1 MSIILPN
8 PPRDYDPS
16 AEAQRNQ
23 LIEAAD
29 ATNHKRGSDVEL
41 GLNERII
48 MRSPNGTRYAI
59 TVSNA
64 GALEINSI

>member
-8 PPRDYDPS
+8 PPPEYDAS
-16 AEAQRNQ
+16 AESQRNQ
-23 LIEAAD
+23 IIEQAD
-29 ATNHKRGSDVEL
+29 ASNHKRGSDVEL

-48 MRSPNGTRYAI
+48 MRSPDGTRYAL

-64 GALEINSI
+64 GALEINAI

>member
-1 MSIILPN
+1 MIVLPN
-8 PPRDYDPS
+8 PPVEYDAS

-23 LIEAAD
+23 LIEQAD
-29 ATNHKRGSDVEL
+29 DMNHKRGADIEL

-48 MRSPNGTRYAI
+48 MRSPDGGRWVL

-64 GALEINSI
+64 GNLEVTAA